1 MKLADLLDEA
11 LERARRLVAEK
22 TRIRQPTSWKNWLTR
37 LVLVR

>member
-22 TRIRQPTSWKNWLTR
+22 NPDMPADELENWLTR